1 MDNPEGDK
9 TTINVKAVSARS
21 WERAKASAI
30 KQGQTMGA
38 WLSRAIDQLADAEA
52 GPREFPP
59 VKPAANPAVETGNP
73 GQAPGM
79 TAGELADLMRGVAA
93 LATASG
99 TSPAKADLRRAYG
112 LADELVREARGLPR
126 KPRPVGKAAGQSL
139 LENGKAP
146 ALVYD
151 GADEAAP

>member
-59 VKPAANPAVETGNP
+59 ANPAANLAAQGGNP

-126 KPRPVGKAAGQSL
+126 KPRPVGKAVGQSL

-146 ALVYD
+146 ALVY
-151 GADEAAP
+151 AISDEAGR